1 MLHVRSY
8 SGRTICSINPAD
20 RKTDRGRVLD
30 DLAVIAGVRLRV
42 PPTRISIHPV
52 EGHEQAPFNPTTTWA
67 DCGHL
72 VDTRD
77 HELMAVVRHYRDGGG
92 HDLSTAIKMER
103 YDAVHSLLEDLVD
116 PNSVIRHEAAFG
128 LCSPLSIAAHTNY
141 GCSCIAEA
149 LIEFQA
155 DVDGRHFERS
165 PLVAACVSQ
174 NLGMASFLIRVGA
187 DVNRPTS
194 FMETPLLVAAS
205 VNSAAL
211 VRLLLRSYADSNQQ
225 DPQQRGAIERAF
237 EHEALGAATCLV
249 CAKAQVQPY
258 TNDSCLL
265 HQAAARGSIA
275 WVKLLTLAGANPQER
290 DQHGRLPMDVRQ
302 SLPTFLERQQLRC
315 ALCPTGPPLARSDP
329 S

>member
-1 MLHVRSY
+1 
-8 SGRTICSINPAD
+8 
-20 RKTDRGRVLD
+20 
-30 DLAVIAGVRLRV
+30 
-42 PPTRISIHPV
+42 
-52 EGHEQAPFNPTTTWA
+52 
-67 DCGHL
+67 
-72 VDTRD
+72 
-77 HELMAVVRHYRDGGG
+77 
-92 HDLSTAIKMER
+92 
-103 YDAVHSLLEDLVD
+103 
-116 PNSVIRHEAAFG
+116 
-128 LCSPLSIAAHTNY
+128 
-141 GCSCIAEA
+141 
-149 LIEFQA
+149 
-155 DVDGRHFERS
+155 
-165 PLVAACVSQ
+165 
-174 NLGMASFLIRVGA
+174 MASFLIRVGA